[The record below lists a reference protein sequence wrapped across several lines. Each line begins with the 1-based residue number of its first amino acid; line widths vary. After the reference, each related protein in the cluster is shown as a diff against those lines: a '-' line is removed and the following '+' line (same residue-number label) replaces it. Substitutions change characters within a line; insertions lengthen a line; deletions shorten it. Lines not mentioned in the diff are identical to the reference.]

1 MAHTACS
8 SLWAHLWALGFC
20 AGEIRLAFAERA
32 AEATRVRTRT
42 AVAALVLCF
51 SSAALA
57 APDAGSEPA
66 AFDAAPD
73 VAEIEFGP
81 PLPPPPV
88 TAPPSSA
95 SVPPSASAAPA
106 PAPAPHPSASQG
118 APASHPS
125 TPAPSASAASGHDGD
140 VKLGDQVVFT
150 LRVGHGG
157 VSLKERAEAATS
169 ALSEALKSAKPEDVH
184 VEEKNGVFVV
194 YAGTTP
200 VVQLHKEDAA
210 GDATPEDYS
219 ASVAAKVR
227 EALRREQKRSA
238 IATTVFSFS
247 LAVLFTIIALYLL
260 RKFRELSARAAEW
273 FDKHPDRIP
282 GIQIY
287 SLEVV
292 RPAAL
297 RSSISVAM
305 IAVRWIGQFA
315 LVYFWLLATFS
326 LFESTRGYTEKLSG
340 AVLSP
345 FSGLISRTVT
355 SLPLLLVTVIAGV
368 AVYVLQRFI
377 HLFFAG
383 VARGE
388 TRIEWLPTEL
398 AETTSLLLRAAVVIA
413 ALTFAAPIVTGDS
426 EGVLAR
432 TGSVIL
438 IALGIACTPI
448 LASVI
453 VGVSVIY
460 PGRLKVGDWAEIGN
474 RAGRVRSIGLLETR
488 LDAVDGTEHRIPH
501 LLCLVQPTRLL
512 GLAPRVSVEISIVAS
527 ANHADV
533 CALLAEAMGAVGL
546 RPEAEI
552 LRIDVDGALY
562 RLSVASDAQNAR
574 AKLQLAAIDALNAAK
589 IGLGRH
595 GPRSS

>member
-1 MAHTACS
+1 VRSRTFVLA
-8 SLWAHLWALGFC
+8 LALG
-20 AGEIRLAFAERA
+20 LATPA
-32 AEATRVRTRT
+32 ANAD
-42 AVAALVLCF
+42 
-51 SSAALA
+51 
-57 APDAGSEPA
+57 PDATSELTA
-66 AFDAAPD
+66 DAAPD

-81 PLPPPPV
+81 PLPPPPQSA
-88 TAPPSSA
+88 APPPSA
-95 SVPPSASAAPA
+95 SVPPSVSAAPLPSAPKAVASAEPAQSAPA
-106 PAPAPHPSASQG
+106 PAASAPAPHV
-118 APASHPS
+118 
-125 TPAPSASAASGHDGD
+125 GD

-150 LRVGHGG
+150 LHVGYGG
-157 VSLKERAEAATS
+157 VSLKERAETATS
-169 ALSEALKSAKPEDVH
+169 ALSEAKNAKPEDVR
-184 VEEKNGVFVV
+184 VEEKNGAFVV

-200 VVQLHKEDAA
+200 IVHLHKEDVS
-210 GDATPEDYS
+210 GDTTPEDYA
-219 ASVAAKVR
+219 ASVASKVR

-238 IATTVFSFS
+238 IATTVFSAS
-247 LAVLFTIIALYLL
+247 LAVLFAVIALYLL
-260 RKFRELSARAAEW
+260 RKFRDLSARASEW
-273 FDKHPDRIP
+273 FEEHPDRIP

-297 RSSISVAM
+297 RGGISVAM
-305 IAVRWIGQFA
+305 TAMRWIGQFA
-315 LVYFWLLATFS
+315 LVYFWLLATLS

-345 FSGLISRTVT
+345 FSGLLSRSVT
-355 SLPLLLVTVIAGV
+355 SLPLLLVTAIACV

-377 HLFFAG
+377 QLFFAG

-388 TRIEWLPTEL
+388 TKIEWLPTEL
-398 AETTSLLLRAAVVIA
+398 AETTAILLRAGVVIG
-413 ALTFAAPIVTGDS
+413 ALAFAAPIVTGDS

-432 TGSVIL
+432 AGSIVL
-438 IALGIACTPI
+438 IALGLACTPI

-488 LDAVDGTEHRIPH
+488 LEAIDGTEHRIPH
-501 LLCLVQPTRLL
+501 LLYLVQPSRVL
-512 GLAPRVSVEISIVAS
+512 GLAPRVSVEIVVAAG

-533 CALLAEAMGAVGL
+533 CALLVEAMGAVGL

-552 LRIDVDGALY
+552 LSIDADGALY

-574 AKLQLAAIDALNAAK
+574 AKLQLAAIDALTAAK
-589 IGLGRH
+589 VGLGRR
-595 GPRSS
+595 GPRSP